1 MTENNRIYQLLL
13 NDLTSDISEEEKEIL
28 EDEMSADSETGAKIQ
43 IIRDYWHYC
52 FPKSQQNQIIQK
64 TEKKLG
70 FASSSKSRIN
80 NNIFYKIAAGLL
92 LLISL
97 SYMGYDYFRPATE
110 VSLNKYITN
119 PGQVK
124 NIVLSDGTKV
134 WLNAQSVLIVAEPFL
149 NNTREVMLV
158 GEGYFE
164 VAPNPEKPFV
174 VKTQKLKTKVLGT
187 HFNIS
192 AYIDDN
198 KHEVRLY
205 EGKVELAPL
214 DSPGN
219 KMLIKPGE
227 KVIYNRENNG
237 FEIYVTDLGEPAA
250 WRDGVIRFY
259 DEDLYSIA
267 KVLERRFNT
276 KILVADDQIGKL
288 HFTANFDEEPLDK
301 IFELLKEAH
310 DFKFIKL
317 KDSIII
323 QSGKNNI

>member
-1 MTENNRIYQLLL
+1 MTENNKLYHLLL
-13 NDLTSDISEEEKEIL
+13 NDLTSEISEEEKELLHNEIS
-28 EDEMSADSETGAKIQ
+28 ENPETGAKIQ
-43 IIRDYWHYC
+43 ILRNYWHHC
-52 FPKSQQNQIIQK
+52 FPKAQPNQVIQK

-70 FASSSKSRIN
+70 FTYHSKSRIN
-80 NNIFYKIAAGLL
+80 SSIIYKIAAGLL
-92 LLISL
+92 LLISF
-97 SYMGYDYFRPATE
+97 SYLGYEYFRPATE
-110 VSLNKYITN
+110 VSLNEYMTN

-124 NIVLSDGTKV
+124 NIILSDGTKV
-134 WLNAQSVLIVAEPFL
+134 WLNAQSVLIVSEPFL
-149 NNTREVMLV
+149 NNTREVLLV

-164 VAPNPEKPFV
+164 VAHNPEKPFV

-192 AYIDDN
+192 AYIDDS
-198 KHEVRLY
+198 KHEVKLY
-205 EGKVELAPL
+205 EGKIELGAI
-214 DSPGN
+214 DSPEN

-227 KVIYNRENNG
+227 KVIFNRDDNG
-237 FEIYVTDLGEPAA
+237 FEIYVTDLGKPAE

-276 KILVADDQIGKL
+276 KILVADDLVGNL

-310 DFKFIKL
+310 DFKFTKL

-323 QSGKNNI
+323 QSKKNNI